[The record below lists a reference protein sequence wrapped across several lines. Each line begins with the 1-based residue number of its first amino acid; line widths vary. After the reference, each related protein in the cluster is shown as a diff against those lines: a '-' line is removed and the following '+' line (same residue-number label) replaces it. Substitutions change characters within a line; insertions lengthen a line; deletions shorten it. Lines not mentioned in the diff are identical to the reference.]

1 VYTTLVEQAGVDNA
15 FRIGSGAQSWAQ
27 RASGRQPQAEARDS
41 AAEFGGSAA
50 QWSGWRCSKL
60 REQRCTK
67 VRGSA

>member
-1 VYTTLVEQAGVDNA
+1 LVEQAGVDNA

-27 RASGRQPQAEARDS
+27 RASGPQPQAEARDS

-50 QWSGWRCSKL
+50 QWRGWRCSKL